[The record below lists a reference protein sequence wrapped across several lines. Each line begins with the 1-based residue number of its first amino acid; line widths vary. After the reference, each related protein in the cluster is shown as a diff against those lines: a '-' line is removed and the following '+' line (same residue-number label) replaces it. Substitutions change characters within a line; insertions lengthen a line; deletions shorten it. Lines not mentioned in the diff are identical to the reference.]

1 LMDDFDVA
9 STVGKGTIVTMKKW
23 RRMNA

>member
-1 LMDDFDVA
+1 MDDFDV
-9 STVGKGTIVTMKKW
+9 SSSVGKGTTVTMKKW

>member
-1 LMDDFDVA
+1 MDDFDVA
-9 STVGKGTIVTMKKW
+9 SAVGKGTIVTMKKW